1 MVLGFGVRF
10 GVRVGARVGVRV
22 GVRVGARAKARVTCS
37 VDSGFL
43 AQLVEKQHLVRVR
56 VRLRRSP

>member
-1 MVLGFGVRF
+1 MWGFK
-10 GVRVGARVGVRV
+10 VGARVGVRD

-37 VDSGFL
+37 VDSGLL

-56 VRLRRSP
+56 VRLRRSA

>member
-1 MVLGFGVRF
+1 MWGFK
-10 GVRVGARVGVRV
+10 VGARVGVRD

-37 VDSGFL
+37 VDSGLL

-56 VRLRRSP
+56 VRLRWSP